1 MKKEWFVIDP
11 HSAAPLY
18 SLIAQNI
25 RDLIAQQKLK
35 PDEALPS
42 EWELS
47 AYYGASRL
55 TVRRALDS
63 LSREGWVRR
72 RHGVGTFV
80 ASPKT
85 TQIAPGKL
93 SFTRQMLA
101 IGRSP
106 ASQVINVEI
115 IPAAPDVAARLKIRP
130 EAPVVS
136 ITRLRL
142 ADGDPI
148 MLETAMLPAE
158 RFPGLEKTDTW
169 TRGSLYETLETQYG
183 TKVTLMD
190 QTLEPILLDEKDAL
204 LLRAHPNSPAIYS
217 EVVSYAEDGSP
228 IEYSSSVTP
237 GERSKFFFSFQRTEQ
252 T

>member
-1 MKKEWFVIDP
+1 M
-11 HSAAPLY
+11 
-18 SLIAQNI
+18 
-25 RDLIAQQKLK
+25 
-35 PDEALPS
+35 PS

-80 ASPKT
+80 ANPRT

-106 ASQVINVEI
+106 ASQTVNVEV
-115 IPAAPDVAARLKIRP
+115 IPAAPDVAARLKIKP
-130 EAPVVS
+130 ETPVVS

-158 RFPGLEKTDTW
+158 RFPSLENMDNW
-169 TRGSLYETLETQYG
+169 TRGSLYETLETRYS

-204 LLRAHPNSPAIYS
+204 LLRARPNSPAIYS

-228 IEYSSSVTP
+228 IEYSWSVTP
-237 GERSKFFFSFQRTEQ
+237 GERSRFFFSFQRSEQ
-252 T
+252 V